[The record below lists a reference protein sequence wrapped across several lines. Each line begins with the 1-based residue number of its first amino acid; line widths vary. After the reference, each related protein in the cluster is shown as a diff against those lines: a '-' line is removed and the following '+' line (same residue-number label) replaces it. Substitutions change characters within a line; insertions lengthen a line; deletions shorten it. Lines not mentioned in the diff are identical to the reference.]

1 MVAQAFF
8 QVPGI
13 LHKPG
18 ARRGPDESQGAKRYD
33 VTVDRRPDPH
43 PRFLAIYLFLL

>member
-18 ARRGPDESQGAKRYD
+18 ARRGPDEGQGAKRYD
-33 VTVDRRPDPH
+33 VDRRPDPR

>member
-18 ARRGPDESQGAKRYD
+18 ARRGPDEGQGAKRYD
-33 VTVDRRPDPH
+33 VDRRPDPH

>member
-18 ARRGPDESQGAKRYD
+18 AAPDESQGAKGYD
-33 VTVDRRPDPH
+33 VDRRPAPSSIS
-43 PRFLAIYLFLL
+43 LAIYLFLCS